1 MVIGSSAGNVLISL
15 KKAAKTASS
24 DRVDKEPIEKAETP
38 KKARTSRKT
47 AK

>member
-1 MVIGSSAGNVLISL
+1 MVIGSSAGNALISL

-24 DRVDKEPIEKAETP
+24 DRVDKEAETP
-38 KKARTSRKT
+38 KKPKTSRKT